1 MNFFLVISLLPL
13 KNLKLLPRFKNK
25 LSQKDLKKIHT
36 PSNKYQKKKPIS
48 QSIGTSTLTQRF
60 SLLKLRSTQARLL
73 QTCRLR
79 ICFKV
84 VEKK

>member
-48 QSIGTSTLTQRF
+48 QSIGTSTLT
-60 SLLKLRSTQARLL
+60 
-73 QTCRLR
+73 
-79 ICFKV
+79 
-84 VEKK
+84 